1 MSTFVRI
8 PKAAEDPIYG
18 LQVTFKKDERP
29 QKINLSIGVFPEK
42 EKGEAASP
50 SKAFRFSVV
59 DRAEERLLQ
68 KRLAKDYLP
77 IDGLAS
83 FCKLACDL
91 VMGKEEGQNRPESKL
106 KCYTAQTVGST
117 AALHIAGRFL
127 AQHLSKKIFIS
138 DPTWVNHRKLFESA
152 GLEVN
157 TYPYCITADGKVDI
171 EAFVQAINS
180 MPEGST
186 IVLQASCHNPT
197 GVDPT
202 DAEWKIIS
210 RAIFSRK
217 LLPFFDIAYQ
227 GIGRGLDED
236 AFAIRLFFEE
246 GHELLVATSFAKNL
260 GLYSERVGAL
270 IVACKEEDEVAVA
283 SQIRAVIRSIYSSPS
298 AHGAHV
304 ASIILSDPELFSLWE
319 KELQGLRENLANTR
333 NLLHTALTQSG
344 EQKVLPTL
352 LKSTGLF
359 TMCAL
364 SKEKVQALRE
374 HQALY
379 LCDDGRMNIA
389 AIKPN
394 QIESIAQA
402 VCEV

>member
-1 MSTFVRI
+1 MSTFACV
-8 PKAAEDPIYG
+8 PKAPEDPIYG

-29 QKINLSIGVFPEK
+29 QKINLSIGVFPGSDK
-42 EKGEAASP
+42 DTIGGA

-59 DRAEERLLQ
+59 DIAEERLLQ
-68 KRLAKDYLP
+68 KRVAKDYLP

-83 FCKLACDL
+83 FCKQACDL
-91 VMGKEEGQNRPESKL
+91 VMGQSRPPSKL

-117 AALHIAGRFL
+117 GALHIAGRFL
-127 AQHLSKKIFIS
+127 AQHVSKKIFIS
-138 DPTWVNHRKLFESA
+138 DPTWVNHRKLFEAA
-152 GLEVN
+152 GLEVD
-157 TYPYCITADGKVDI
+157 TYPYRITADGRVDI
-171 EAFVQAINS
+171 ETLVQAINS
-180 MPEGST
+180 MPEGAT

-197 GVDPT
+197 GIDPT

-217 LLPFFDIAYQ
+217 LLPFFDSAYQ

-260 GLYSERVGAL
+260 GLYSERTGAL
-270 IVACKEEDEVAVA
+270 IVACQEESEAQVA
-283 SQIRAVIRSIYSSPS
+283 SQIRAVIRSIYSSPP

-319 KELQGLRENLANTR
+319 KELQGLRENLASTR
-333 NLLHTALTQSG
+333 NLLHAAIIQNN
-344 EQKVLPTL
+344 EQKALPTL

-359 TMCAL
+359 TMCPL

-374 HQALY
+374 EQALY
-379 LCDDGRMNIA
+379 LCEDGRINIA
-389 AIKPN
+389 AIKSN
-394 QIESIAQA
+394 QITSIAQA
-402 VCEV
+402 VCEP